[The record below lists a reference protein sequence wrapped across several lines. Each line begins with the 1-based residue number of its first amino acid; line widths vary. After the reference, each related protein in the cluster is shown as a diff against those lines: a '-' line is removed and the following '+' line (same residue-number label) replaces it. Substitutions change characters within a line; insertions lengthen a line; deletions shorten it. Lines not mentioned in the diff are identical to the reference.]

1 MASASRP
8 PVATSSPV
16 ETTALLNG
24 SGLTLTTARVV
35 ALAPWLSNA
44 PPPPSRKAMTCQA
57 GSDESTSAS
66 ASSAPPSGRMM
77 LWTVSQIESTQAILS
92 ARNSAMVPTTATPST
107 QGLARTCSAARCSG
121 SGSQAKC
128 IAPPVARMVR
138 QSRQPTRRLRLPAT
152 PKISTIPNALL
163 PAADPPCMLHPQRCA
178 RNGEMTRR
186 CGGVIAFNMSQ
197 DVPPSVPPAAAAA
210 VLPDGAIPAATL
222 VIMRPPERGTSDEI
236 LMVKRSTTMAFA
248 AGAVVFPG
256 GRVDP
261 DDYLVARPHGF
272 AADEADGAARVA
284 ALRETLE
291 ETGLAVGWPT
301 LADDEVA
308 AVRQA
313 LLGGTLLSDIL
324 AARGD
329 ERIALESLVP
339 FARWCPNFKEART
352 FDTRFYAVAAPP
364 HSHELTVEEAE
375 HSHIF
380 WASAQDTL
388 AKIGRAH
395 V

>member
-1 MASASRP
+1 
-8 PVATSSPV
+8 
-16 ETTALLNG
+16 
-24 SGLTLTTARVV
+24 
-35 ALAPWLSNA
+35 
-44 PPPPSRKAMTCQA
+44 
-57 GSDESTSAS
+57 
-66 ASSAPPSGRMM
+66 
-77 LWTVSQIESTQAILS
+77 
-92 ARNSAMVPTTATPST
+92 
-107 QGLARTCSAARCSG
+107 
-121 SGSQAKC
+121 
-128 IAPPVARMVR
+128 
-138 QSRQPTRRLRLPAT
+138 
-152 PKISTIPNALL
+152 
-163 PAADPPCMLHPQRCA
+163 
-178 RNGEMTRR
+178 MTRR

-261 DDYLVARPHGF
+261 DDYLVARQHGF

-388 AKIGRAH
+388 AMADRGDVSVIFPTRRNLERLAQVADFSSFSAH
-395 V
+395 SGQFPVELITPWIEERDGGTHLCIPAHLGYPITSERFDRVRRG

>member
-1 MASASRP
+1 MTRRSGAVIAFVMTQTVP
-8 PVATSSPV
+8 P
-16 ETTALLNG
+16 
-24 SGLTLTTARVV
+24 
-35 ALAPWLSNA
+35 
-44 PPPPSRKAMTCQA
+44 
-57 GSDESTSAS
+57 
-66 ASSAPPSGRMM
+66 SAPP
-77 LWTVSQIESTQAILS
+77 
-92 ARNSAMVPTTATPST
+92 
-107 QGLARTCSAARCSG
+107 
-121 SGSQAKC
+121 
-128 IAPPVARMVR
+128 
-138 QSRQPTRRLRLPAT
+138 
-152 PKISTIPNALL
+152 
-163 PAADPPCMLHPQRCA
+163 
-178 RNGEMTRR
+178 
-186 CGGVIAFNMSQ
+186 
-197 DVPPSVPPAAAAA
+197 A

-222 VIMRPPERGTSDEI
+222 VIMRPSESGGADEI

-261 DDYLVARPHGF
+261 DDYLVARQHGF
-272 AADEADGAARVA
+272 GIDDADGAARVA

-291 ETGLAVGWPT
+291 ETGLAVGWPG
-301 LADDEVA
+301 LAEGDVA
-308 AVRQA
+308 EVRQA

-329 ERIALESLVP
+329 RIALESFVP

-388 AKIGRAH
+388 AMADRGEVSVIFPTRRNLERLAQAMDFADFSAH
-395 V
+395 SSQYPVELITPWVEERDGMAHLCIPAHLGYPVTSENFDSVRRG